1 MVMSTLTNQEM
12 LHGNSPVAQ
21 RLSLMLLLL
30 PRPLRLPTL
39 RLLLC
44 KNLQET
50 PTITIQP
57 LPACTMMVMSILTN
71 QEMLHGNS
79 PVAQR
84 LSLML
89 LLLPRPLRLPQHHQL
104 LCKNLLKTP
113 TITIQPPPACTM
125 MVMSILTNQEM
136 LHGNSPVVQRLSLM
150 LLLLPRKLLLLLQLH
165 QLLCKNL
172 LKTPTI
178 TIQLPPACMVMVT
191 STLTNQET

>member
-1 MVMSTLTNQEM
+1 
-12 LHGNSPVAQ
+12 
-21 RLSLMLLLL
+21 MLLLL
-30 PRPLRLPTL
+30 PRK
-39 RLLLC
+39 LLLLPQLLQPSC
-44 KNLQET
+44 KNMLET

-57 LPACTMMVMSILTN
+57 PPACTMMVMSILTN

-79 PVAQR
+79 PVVPK

-125 MVMSILTNQEM
+125 MVMSILTNQEK

-178 TIQLPPACMVMVT
+178 TIQLPPACTMMVM
-191 STLTNQET
+191 SILTNQET